1 LSGKKFKVSTKNS
14 DYSHVENEKNPCAS
28 YRKLMLHGIPS
39 STGDMLRF
47 FLISWYV
54 LLV

>member
-1 LSGKKFKVSTKNS
+1 MSSIKGLIRALKT